1 MKALIRVACTVQVLD
16 NGDGVPDLL
25 VGRAGVNYL
34 LEVKSEKG
42 RLTEDQEEWHMNWRG
57 HKSVVRSID
66 DALIAVGLKVTLV
79 KVLR

>member
-1 MKALIRVACTVQVLD
+1 MKALIKAGCTVQVLD

-25 VGRAGVNYL
+25 VGRAGRCYL
-34 LEVKSEKG
+34 LEVKTAKG
-42 RLTEDQEEWHMNWRG
+42 KLNPTQVDWHDWWVG

-66 DALIAVGLKVTLV
+66 DALTAVGLKVTLA